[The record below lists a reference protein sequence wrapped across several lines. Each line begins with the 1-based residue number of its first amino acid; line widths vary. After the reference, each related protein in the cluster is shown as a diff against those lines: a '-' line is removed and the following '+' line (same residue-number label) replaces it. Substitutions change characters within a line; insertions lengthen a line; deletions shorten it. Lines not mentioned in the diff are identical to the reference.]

1 MEKPSE
7 CSICMNS
14 FCSADSGNGNGNS
27 LSALKCG
34 HVFHDKCIVTWKR
47 ISKTELKCPL
57 CRLESKGTLKLFLRM
72 SSPDSPSDASRPN
85 IDLDDCYAEEKDLII
100 SQLGE
105 KISLLEDELELLRG
119 EVFSSTTATAT
130 TTITHPQFQQTNSS
144 LVAID
149 QLKQEHMNLL
159 RRLKTQHERQLLK
172 EREAKKALQET
183 IDVLRKEND
192 LYNQERKTLSTLKVS
207 KYIQDILDHPS
218 AHRTE
223 IFEGMPADEVKEHA
237 KQSYKLL
244 LEKEKEIRVGEEEI
258 SSLKVQLLLVQQ
270 RKKRAAGAGAP
281 VNGLYNLD
289 SSAKRTRKVDLSLD
303 TISSFF
309 DDDDGGF
316 GGEFNQPL
324 DQTQSQTRDLQ
335 TTHPQTRQ
343 TTKTTAK
350 HKLQIP
356 PLKMQKLKQKPKP
369 FFY

>member
-1 MEKPSE
+1 
-7 CSICMNS
+7 MNS
-14 FCSADSGNGNGNS
+14 FYSADGSNGNGNS

-72 SSPDSPSDASRPN
+72 SSPDSPSDANRPN
-85 IDLDDCYAEEKDLII
+85 TDSDDSYAEGKDLII
-100 SQLGE
+100 SQLGD
-105 KISLLEDELELLRG
+105 KVRLLEDELELLRG
-119 EVFSSTTATAT
+119 EVFSSTTAT
-130 TTITHPQFQQTNSS
+130 HPQPQQTNSS
-144 LVAID
+144 IVVID
-149 QLKQEHMNLL
+149 ELKQEHRNLL
-159 RRLKTQHERQLLK
+159 GRLKTQHERQLLK

-183 IDVLRKEND
+183 IDVLRKEKN

-223 IFEGMPADEVKEHA
+223 MFEGMPADEVKEHA
-237 KQSYKLL
+237 KRSYKML
-244 LEKEKEIRVGEEEI
+244 LEKEKEIRAGEEEI
-258 SSLKVQLLLVQQ
+258 SSLKIQLLIEQ
-270 RKKRAAGAGAP
+270 RKKRSFSGIKAAAA
-281 VNGLYNLD
+281 NELHNLD

-309 DDDDGGF
+309 DDDGGF
-316 GGEFNQPL
+316 GSGGSGGSGEFNQPL
-324 DQTQSQTRDLQ
+324 DQTQPQ
-335 TTHPQTRQ
+335 PQTQ
-343 TTKTTAK
+343 TTKITAK